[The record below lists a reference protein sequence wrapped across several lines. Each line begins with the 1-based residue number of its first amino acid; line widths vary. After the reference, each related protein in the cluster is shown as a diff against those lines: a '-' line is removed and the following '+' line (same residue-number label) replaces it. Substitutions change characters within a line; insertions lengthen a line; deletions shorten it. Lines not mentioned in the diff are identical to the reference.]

1 VFSSAAVDL
10 SLETEVVGPEEYVI
24 AVAGEVDLYTCPE
37 FKEELLRVADEGAVH
52 VVVDLTQTTFIDSTG
67 LGVLLRGVERL
78 RRREDG
84 RLSVVCTDANMR
96 RLFEITGLDR
106 IFGVY
111 ASRSQA
117 FAAAASA

>member
-1 VFSSAAVDL
+1 MFSNAAVDL
-10 SLETEVVGPEEYVI
+10 SLETEHVGPTEYI
-24 AVAGEVDLYTCPE
+24 ISLTGEIDLYTCPE
-37 FKEELLRVADEGAVH
+37 FKEELLRVVGEGAVH

-78 RRREDG
+78 RRRDRG
-84 RLSVVCTDANMR
+84 RLSVVCTDANIR
-96 RLFEITGLDR
+96 KVFEVTGLDR

-111 ASRSQA
+111 GSRSDA